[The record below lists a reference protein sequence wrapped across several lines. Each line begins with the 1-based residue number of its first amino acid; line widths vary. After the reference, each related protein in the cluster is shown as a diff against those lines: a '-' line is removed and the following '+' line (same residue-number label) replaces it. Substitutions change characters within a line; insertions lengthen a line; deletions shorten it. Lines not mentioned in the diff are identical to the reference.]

1 MRRAKEAAEK
11 NEYQTV
17 DVFFA
22 ENMFAD
28 TKIDSRNAREQTQS
42 SRLDKKISSR

>member
-1 MRRAKEAAEK
+1 MRRALVAAVK

-28 TKIDSRNAREQTQS
+28 TKIEAAMRASKPKAAG
-42 SRLDKKISSR
+42 